1 MRPYIPVL
9 RCILLFFQTLSG
21 MKKDIRP
28 SLLLLYPLSYF
39 HLGSISFFT
48 SFGFKNAPC
57 ACVPYIAVYSYPRR
71 NIDWIQFFFP
81 LYHTAF
87 LGTSW
92 ASSSRLLF
100 SCFLFTVLSNIV
112 RGSASNAMCSVAS
125 SSFSFL
131 VPHSYFLTFCAILN
145 TLFDTVF
152 SLCYRL
158 TSVFFTILV
167 LCPACCS
174 TRNLSTVCVYRCAWA
189 WISGEI
195 CSILRTLAVI
205 DIFG

>member
-1 MRPYIPVL
+1 M
-9 RCILLFFQTLSG
+9 
-21 MKKDIRP
+21 
-28 SLLLLYPLSYF
+28 
-39 HLGSISFFT
+39 
-48 SFGFKNAPC
+48 
-57 ACVPYIAVYSYPRR
+57 PYIAVYSYPRR

-81 LYHTAF
+81 SVSYSISRNVLGFVFSPPF
-87 LGTSW
+87 LMFPVHCSEQYCPW
-92 ASSSRLLF
+92 LCKQCNVFCRLFLFLIPRSSFLF
-100 SCFLFTVLSNIV
+100 SYLLC
-112 RGSASNAMCSVAS
+112 
-125 SSFSFL
+125 
-131 VPHSYFLTFCAILN
+131 N
-145 TLFDTVF
+145 TQYSFDTVF